1 MTLKNNKYLHM
12 KDSLK
17 KYINDHRDE
26 FDNLEAPDEMF
37 DKIMSKLDSST
48 PSVGKT
54 RSIFPLKTWA
64 IASSIAVILSLGI
77 FNLWQEKEIDKTVAQ
92 EKIKTRD
99 EDFVDILNQKNEL
112 ITAKIKTTKQEV
124 VSKILANNSSESPK
138 QSIDNQDS
146 ITNNNI
152 KDENHSD
159 KTNAIELM
167 NNEFSASSRLQGIA
181 LVKSFSDYDSKII
194 DLLSEKA
201 ISDENT
207 NVRLSAVSAL
217 EMQRQN
223 PAVTDRIQQIFI
235 QQNDPMVQKELISF
249 LAEKPSS
256 DLSPEVNTK
265 LLALA
270 KDPTTVD
277 FVKDEAYAV
286 LMKY

>member
-1 MTLKNNKYLHM
+1 M

-26 FDNLEAPDEMF
+26 FDNLEVPDEMF
-37 DKIMSKLDSST
+37 DNIMSKLDNST

-64 IASSIAVILSLGI
+64 IAASVAVILSLGI
-77 FNLWQEKEIDKTVAQ
+77 FNLWQEKEIDKTAIATKQTQKKEDEVLTDTSIVQ
-92 EKIKTRD
+92 EESETSIIENKI
-99 EDFVDILNQKNEL
+99 QKN
-112 ITAKIKTTKQEV
+112 TAKV
-124 VSKILANNSSESPK
+124 LAYNNSDYPK
-138 QSIDNQDS
+138 QSIDNQNS
-146 ITNNNI
+146 IPNYNI
-152 KDENHSD
+152 EDENHSD
-159 KTNAIELM
+159 RANAIELM

-181 LVKSFSDYDSKII
+181 LVKRFSDYDSKII
-194 DLLSEKA
+194 ELLSEKA

-207 NVRLSAVSAL
+207 NVRLAAVSAL
-217 EMQRQN
+217 EIQHQN
-223 PAVTDRIQQIFI
+223 PVVTDRIQQIFVK
-235 QQNDPMVQKELISF
+235 QNDPMVQKELISF

-256 DLSPEVNTK
+256 ELSPEVNTK

-270 KDPTTVD
+270 QDPTTVD

>member
-1 MTLKNNKYLHM
+1 M

-26 FDNLEAPDEMF
+26 FDNLEVPDEMF
-37 DKIMSKLDSST
+37 DNIMSKLDNST

-64 IASSIAVILSLGI
+64 IAASVAVILSLGI
-77 FNLWQEKEIDKTVAQ
+77 FNLWQEKEIDKTAIATKQTQKKEDEVLTDTSIVQ
-92 EKIKTRD
+92 EESETSIIENKI
-99 EDFVDILNQKNEL
+99 QKN
-112 ITAKIKTTKQEV
+112 TAKV
-124 VSKILANNSSESPK
+124 LANNSSDSPK
-138 QSIDNQDS
+138 QSIVNQNS
-146 ITNNNI
+146 ILNYNI
-152 KDENHSD
+152 END
-159 KTNAIELM
+159 KVNAIELM

-181 LVKSFSDYDSKII
+181 LVKNFSDYDSKII

-207 NVRLSAVSAL
+207 NVRLAAVSAL
-217 EMQRQN
+217 EIQHQN
-223 PAVTDRIQQIFI
+223 PAVTERIQQIFV

-249 LAEKPSS
+249 LSEKQPSE
-256 DLSPEVNTK
+256 LSTEVNTK

-270 KDPTTVD
+270 QDPTTEA

-286 LMKY
+286 LMRY

>member
-1 MTLKNNKYLHM
+1 M

-26 FDNLEAPDEMF
+26 FDNLEVPDEMF
-37 DKIMSKLDSST
+37 DKIMSKLDNST

-64 IASSIAVILSLGI
+64 IAASVAVILSLGI
-77 FNLWQEKEIDKTVAQ
+77 FNLWQEKEIDKTAIATKQTQKKEDEVLTDTSIVQ
-92 EKIKTRD
+92 EESETSIIENKI
-99 EDFVDILNQKNEL
+99 QKN
-112 ITAKIKTTKQEV
+112 TAKV
-124 VSKILANNSSESPK
+124 LANNSSDSPK
-138 QSIDNQDS
+138 QSIVNQNS
-146 ITNNNI
+146 ILNYNI
-152 KDENHSD
+152 END
-159 KTNAIELM
+159 KANAIELM
-167 NNEFSASSRLQGIA
+167 NKHFSASSRLQGIA
-181 LVKSFSDYDSKII
+181 LVKRFSDYDSKII
-194 DLLSEKA
+194 ELLSEKA

-207 NVRLSAVSAL
+207 NVRLAAVSAL
-217 EMQRQN
+217 EIQHQN
-223 PAVTDRIQQIFI
+223 PAVTERIQQIFV

-256 DLSPEVNTK
+256 ELSPEVNTK

-270 KDPTTVD
+270 QDPTTVD

>member
-1 MTLKNNKYLHM
+1 M

-17 KYINDHRDE
+17 KYIKDHRDE
-26 FDNLEAPDEMF
+26 FDNLEVPDEMF

-54 RSIFPLKTWA
+54 RPLFPLKTWA
-64 IASSIAVILSLGI
+64 IASSIAIILSLGI
-77 FNLWQEKEIDKTVAQ
+77 FNLWQEKEIGKTVIATKQ
-92 EKIKTRD
+92 TPKKEDENLVETSIPKNGLETSIIENKI
-99 EDFVDILNQKNEL
+99 QKN
-112 ITAKIKTTKQEV
+112 TAKV
-124 VSKILANNSSESPK
+124 LANNSSDSPK
-138 QSIDNQDS
+138 QSIDNQNS
-146 ITNNNI
+146 IPNYNI
-152 KDENHSD
+152 EDENHSD
-159 KTNAIELM
+159 KANAIELM

-181 LVKSFSDYDSKII
+181 LVKNFSDYDSKII

-217 EMQRQN
+217 EIQKQN
-223 PAVTDRIQQIFI
+223 PVVTERIQQIFI

-249 LAEKPSS
+249 LAEKQSS
-256 DLSPEVNTK
+256 ELSQEVNTK

>member
-1 MTLKNNKYLHM
+1 M

-17 KYINDHRDE
+17 KYINDHREE
-26 FDNLEAPDEMF
+26 FDNLEVPDEMF
-37 DKIMSKLDSST
+37 DKIMSKLDSPT

-54 RSIFPLKTWA
+54 RSLFPLKNWA
-64 IASSIAVILSLGI
+64 IAASVAIILSLGI
-77 FNLWQEKEIDKTVAQ
+77 FNLWQEKEIDKTVIATKQ
-92 EKIKTRD
+92 TPKKGDENLVETSIPKNGLETPRIENKI
-99 EDFVDILNQKNEL
+99 QKN
-112 ITAKIKTTKQEV
+112 TAKVLT
-124 VSKILANNSSESPK
+124 NNSSDSPK
-138 QSIDNQDS
+138 KSIGNQNFAQDF
-146 ITNNNI
+146 NI

-159 KTNAIELM
+159 KANAIELM

-223 PAVTDRIQQIFI
+223 PDVTDRIQQIFI
-235 QQNDPMVQKELISF
+235 QQNDAMVQKELISF
-249 LAEKPSS
+249 LAEKLSS
-256 DLSPEVNTK
+256 ELSPEVNTK

-277 FVKDEAYAV
+277 FVKDEAYAI

>member
-1 MTLKNNKYLHM
+1 M

-17 KYINDHRDE
+17 KYINEHRDE
-26 FDNLEAPDEMF
+26 FDNLEVPDEMF
-37 DKIMSKLDSST
+37 DKIMSKLDTSA

-54 RSIFPLKTWA
+54 RSIFPLKNWA
-64 IASSIAVILSLGI
+64 IASSIVVILSLGI
-77 FNLWQEKEIDKTVAQ
+77 FNLWQEKEIDKTVIATKQ
-92 EKIKTRD
+92 TPKKEDENIVDTNSKKELETSIIEKI
-99 EDFVDILNQKNEL
+99 QKN
-112 ITAKIKTTKQEV
+112 TAKV
-124 VSKILANNSSESPK
+124 LANHSSDSPK
-138 QSIDNQDS
+138 QSIDSQNS
-146 ITNNNI
+146 IPNYNI
-152 KDENHSD
+152 EGENHSD
-159 KTNAIELM
+159 QANAIELM

-181 LVKSFSDYDSKII
+181 FVKNFSDYDSKII

-223 PAVTDRIQQIFI
+223 SVVTDRIQQIFV

-256 DLSPEVNTK
+256 DLSPEVNIK

>member
-1 MTLKNNKYLHM
+1 M

-26 FDNLEAPDEMF
+26 FDNLEVPDEMF
-37 DKIMSKLDSST
+37 DNIMSKLDNST

-64 IASSIAVILSLGI
+64 IAASVAVILSLGI
-77 FNLWQEKEIDKTVAQ
+77 FNLWQEKEIDKTVFATKQTQKKEDEVLTNTSIVQ
-92 EKIKTRD
+92 EESETSIIENKI
-99 EDFVDILNQKNEL
+99 QKN
-112 ITAKIKTTKQEV
+112 T
-124 VSKILANNSSESPK
+124 SKVLAYNNSDYPK
-138 QSIDNQDS
+138 QSIDNQNS
-146 ITNNNI
+146 IPNYNI
-152 KDENHSD
+152 EDENHSD
-159 KTNAIELM
+159 RANAIELM
-167 NNEFSASSRLQGIA
+167 NNQFSASSRLQGIA
-181 LVKSFSDYDSKII
+181 LVKRFSDYDSKII
-194 DLLSEKA
+194 ELLSEKA

-223 PAVTDRIQQIFI
+223 SVVTDRIQQIFV

-256 DLSPEVNTK
+256 ELSPEVNAK
-265 LLALA
+265 LMALA